1 MHTFFRLLL
10 TSGSHVIVQLT
21 APVESG
27 VRKAD
32 PYLPTTDAPSVTFS
46 ARRSSSPASQPIT
59 LRLVDETWQAAE
71 QATVST
77 IELSSEG
84 STTKQITH
92 IYFAGWKDK
101 GVPEGRDGLETL
113 LRYVLNHCRLIPRS
127 AHPRFR

>member
-10 TSGSHVIVQLT
+10 TSSSHVVAQLT

-32 PYLPTTDAPSVTFS
+32 PYMPTAEAPAVTFTPLPSTSPSS
-46 ARRSSSPASQPIT
+46 APPVT
-59 LRLVDETWQAAE
+59 LRLVRQTWQAAE

-77 IELSSEG
+77 LELASEG
-84 STTKQITH
+84 SPTKQVTH
-92 IYFAGWKDK
+92 VYFAGWKDK

-113 LRYVLNHCRLIPRS
+113 LRYVCRLPFE
-127 AHPRFR
+127 ALLG